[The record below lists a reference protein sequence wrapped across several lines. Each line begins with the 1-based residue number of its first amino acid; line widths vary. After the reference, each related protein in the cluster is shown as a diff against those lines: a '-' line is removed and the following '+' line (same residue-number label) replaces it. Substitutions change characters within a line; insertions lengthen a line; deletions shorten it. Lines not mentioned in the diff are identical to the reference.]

1 MAVDINNV
9 YQKVLALINKEQRG
23 YITPQEFN
31 LLADKA
37 QKEIYENYFHGVK
50 MAEQKPA
57 NQKTYAD
64 ETEMLEEKLHPFH
77 VDTTIANIINSE
89 TGGYFSTITLPSS
102 LWKIISITRDGN
114 FVEPKNKSEI
124 AYTENNP
131 LTKATVKR
139 SIYVREDSGSV
150 TIYPTLTTETNFEVS
165 YYKSPSTP
173 KWGYV
178 VVNKKALYDT
188 TLTTNFELH
197 ESEEENIVYR
207 ILMLSGMVAKQPDV
221 AQAGSQG
228 IQMAKQEQ
236 NS

>member
-50 MAEQKPA
+50 MAEQKPTS
-57 NQKTYAD
+57 QKTYAD

-77 VDTTIANIINSE
+77 VDSTITNAINSD

-102 LWKIISITRDGN
+102 LWKIISITRDSN

-131 LTKATVKR
+131 LTKATIKR
-139 SIYVREDSGSV
+139 SVYVREDSGSI
-150 TIYPTLTTETNFEVS
+150 TIYPTLTAETSFEVS
-165 YYKSPSTP
+165 YYKSPSPP

-207 ILMLSGMVAKQPDV
+207 ILMLSGMIAKQPDV

-228 IQMAKQEQ
+228 MQMTKQEQ